1 MNRLKKAIDVKSVSK
16 EINGA
21 KILDRVSLK
30 VARDE
35 RIVICGPSGSGKTTL
50 LRCLNGLEQVNSG
63 SITVLG
69 IRLNDQPETIKN
81 IRLKSGM
88 LFQSFNL
95 FPHLSILQNCTLAL
109 TRVKNIDPTKSIE
122 MAEHYLEKV
131 KILDQKDKYPIAL
144 SGGQQQRAAIAR
156 ALCMEPELLLFD
168 EPTSALD
175 PEMVGEVLD
184 VLDDLSKSGMTMVC
198 VTHEMRFAK
207 KFADRIVFIDEGK
220 IVADC
225 ESHEFFK
232 MKDNDRIKLFLSQ
245 ARR

>member
-95 FPHLSILQNCTLAL
+95 FPHLSILQTA
-109 TRVKNIDPTKSIE
+109 
-122 MAEHYLEKV
+122 H
-131 KILDQKDKYPIAL
+131 
-144 SGGQQQRAAIAR
+144 
-156 ALCMEPELLLFD
+156 
-168 EPTSALD
+168 
-175 PEMVGEVLD
+175 
-184 VLDDLSKSGMTMVC
+184 
-198 VTHEMRFAK
+198 
-207 KFADRIVFIDEGK
+207 
-220 IVADC
+220 
-225 ESHEFFK
+225 
-232 MKDNDRIKLFLSQ
+232 
-245 ARR
+245 

>member
-16 EINGA
+16 EINGT

-50 LRCLNGLEQVNSG
+50 LRCLNGLEQVNTG
-63 SITVLG
+63 SITILG
-69 IRLNDQPETIKN
+69 IRLDDRPETIKN

-95 FPHLSILQNCTLAL
+95 FPHLSVLQNCTLAL
-109 TRVKNIDPTKSIE
+109 TKVKNIDLAKSIE

-225 ESHEFFK
+225 ESQEFFK